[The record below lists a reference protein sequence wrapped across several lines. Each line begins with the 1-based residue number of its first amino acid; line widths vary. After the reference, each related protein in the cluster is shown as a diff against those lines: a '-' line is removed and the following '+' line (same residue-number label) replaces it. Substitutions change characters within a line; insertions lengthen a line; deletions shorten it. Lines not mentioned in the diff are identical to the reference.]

1 VGQLTP
7 AMTEASNSGVITL
20 RSLEI
25 TRNYR
30 TARSLFPD
38 ILYNRPI
45 RVAAAHLGAAGGEN
59 AGLGRPGRAGP
70 VGGEAA

>member
-1 VGQLTP
+1 
-7 AMTEASNSGVITL
+7 MTEVRDSGVITL

-45 RVAAAHLGAAGGEN
+45 RVAAAHPGAAGGGTL
-59 AGLGRPGRAGP
+59 AWGAP
-70 VGGEAA
+70 AALVPSVARRFETGA